1 MNVQHV
7 CFEPC
12 SATLR
17 AQAVG
22 GSLFNAILDAAA
34 HFPPR
39 IFSIDELSKLEAQQ
53 EEQGAA
59 GLGGEE
65 ECFLWY

>member
-7 CFEPC
+7 CFGPC

-34 HFPPR
+34 NFPPR
-39 IFSIDELSKLEAQQ
+39 IIRIEELSKLETQQ
-53 EEQGAA
+53 EEQEGGA
-59 GLGGEE
+59 GSGGEE
-65 ECFLWY
+65 E